1 MIGQLLQK
9 PTCRKAATIGINP
22 ILAAAIGLTPDGLT
36 NLDFITQNLAIM
48 SIRSFWLIFL
58 KVIGIFFLYS
68 SLSVIP
74 SLAAIPMMMEMGME
88 MDNSIG
94 PIVIILVSVAV
105 YGCFIFL
112 FLFRSGY
119 VLRVLRLEDDFDEDA
134 IELDVQPVTLL
145 TFVVILV
152 GGIMVV
158 NGLPALLKELISYI
172 STAKFYGAE
181 RNIGWTIYYLAQCM
195 LGLLLIFKNKPIV
208 GFIEQRAN
216 DHSGSESENEI
227 LDAD

>member
-1 MIGQLLQK
+1 
-9 PTCRKAATIGINP
+9 
-22 ILAAAIGLTPDGLT
+22 
-36 NLDFITQNLAIM
+36 M

>member
-1 MIGQLLQK
+1 M
-9 PTCRKAATIGINP
+9 R
-22 ILAAAIGLTPDGLT
+22 
-36 NLDFITQNLAIM
+36 F
-48 SIRSFWLIFL
+48 
-58 KVIGIFFLYS
+58 
-68 SLSVIP
+68 
-74 SLAAIPMMMEMGME
+74 
-88 MDNSIG
+88 
-94 PIVIILVSVAV
+94 
-105 YGCFIFL
+105 GCFGSKMIL
-112 FLFRSGY
+112 MRTPLN
-119 VLRVLRLEDDFDEDA
+119 
-134 IELDVQPVTLL
+134 LDVQPVTLL

-158 NGLPALLKELISYI
+158 NGLPALLKELDPSYI